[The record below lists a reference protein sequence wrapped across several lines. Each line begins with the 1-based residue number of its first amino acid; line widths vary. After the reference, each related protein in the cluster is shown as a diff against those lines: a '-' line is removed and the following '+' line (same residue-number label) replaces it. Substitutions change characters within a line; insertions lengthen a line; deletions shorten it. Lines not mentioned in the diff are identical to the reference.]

1 MKKTILIILISI
13 LCSFQN
19 KNDIKQKLIG
29 TWKFERFEFPNY
41 IQAESKQVK
50 DANKANKGLEIT
62 FTIDNKF
69 ISKQINGRSENN
81 TRITYKL
88 LKDNKHLVIGSD
100 TTEIDKIDEKTLVLY
115 AENRPTILFIK
126 KQAKANKRFGVML
139 VY

>member
-1 MKKTILIILISI
+1 MQKTTLIILMTI

-19 KNDIKQKLIG
+19 KNDLKQKLIG

-41 IQAESKQVK
+41 IQADSKQVK

-62 FTIDNKF
+62 FTIDSKF

-81 TRITYKL
+81 TRTTYKL

-100 TTEIDKIDEKTLVLY
+100 TSEIDKIDEKTLILY
-115 AENRPTILFIK
+115 AENRPTIVFTK
-126 KQAKANKRFGVML
+126 K
-139 VY
+139 